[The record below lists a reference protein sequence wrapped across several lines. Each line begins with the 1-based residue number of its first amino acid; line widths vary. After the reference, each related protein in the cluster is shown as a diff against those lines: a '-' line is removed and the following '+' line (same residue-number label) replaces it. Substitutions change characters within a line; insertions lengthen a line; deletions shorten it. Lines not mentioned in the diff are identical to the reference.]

1 MVNPPLVPALKGYKV
16 RICIKKQKQRKKT
29 PLQTN
34 EPKHHT
40 GVKEHMGRMG
50 GMFMLEERGITGSF
64 QSQNRMETKQ
74 TTWSAKA
81 TGKAGTA

>member
-1 MVNPPLVPALKGYKV
+1 
-16 RICIKKQKQRKKT
+16 
-29 PLQTN
+29 
-34 EPKHHT
+34 
-40 GVKEHMGRMG
+40 MGRMG
-50 GMFMLEERGITGSF
+50 GMFMLGEKGITGSF

>member
-40 GVKEHMGRMG
+40 GVKEHMGRMDMSVTVG
-50 GMFMLEERGITGSF
+50 NMAEGRQGC
-64 QSQNRMETKQ
+64 Q
-74 TTWSAKA
+74 WSSS
-81 TGKAGTA
+81 